1 MQSPE
6 NMKKLF
12 LSAVSFAALV
22 LLAGCGSSSNMSS
35 SSGTGSGSGSTAPA
49 LITVSD
55 APLGSILSAKVTLSA
70 VSLGA
75 SGGTSVSVLSQP
87 ETIELSGL
95 GAVQEPIELTNVAF
109 GTYSSV
115 SVTVSSATVT
125 YVNSTG
131 QVVTASATLNSPSVT
146 VSLNPALTIST
157 NGEVQLQIAF
167 NLSQSFSIS
176 GSTVTFTPAISTTG
190 AQVENESDN
199 ERQIEVAGQVTA
211 VSSTS
216 ITVQCGDSGK
226 QFTFT
231 INGSTQFPS
240 GVTAS
245 SIGVGSFVQIN
256 GQAQTDGSMLA
267 LSITPIAGG
276 SQSGQEGDGGKGIV
290 VAVTHDGSGN
300 LTGFS
305 MVPQMDFGSMMS
317 GGGSNGT
324 INVVVSSSTT
334 YGINENA
341 TNQGL
346 TSASFSAAEIFA
358 GQAVMV
364 AGSTD
369 NGGNLDAARIVL
381 GAENVPGTLAA
392 TPQASGSNLDFGITV
407 QVPSFLNT
415 YQKLVTLNAVAG
427 PNTEYDNGMTSSSF
441 ASAAAGTAIQTRG
454 FLLVDQNNNFVLY
467 ASKVSQPDIPE
478 KPEGN

>member
-6 NMKKLF
+6 KMKKLV
-12 LSAVSFAALV
+12 LGAVSFAALV
-22 LLAGCGSSSNMSS
+22 LLAGCGSSSSMGS
-35 SSGTGSGSGSTAPA
+35 SSGTGSGSGSAAPA

-95 GAVQEPIELTNVAF
+95 GAVEEPIELTNVAF
-109 GTYSSV
+109 GTYNSV
-115 SVTVSSATVT
+115 SVTVSAATVT
-125 YVNSTG
+125 YVNSSG
-131 QVVTASATLNSPSVT
+131 QVTTASATLNSPSVT
-146 VSLNPALTIST
+146 VSLSPALTISSSS
-157 NGEVQLQIAF
+157 EVQLQIAF

-190 AQVENESDN
+190 ALVGNESDN
-199 ERQIEVAGQVTA
+199 EREIEVAGQVTA
-211 VSSTS
+211 ISSTS
-216 ITVQCGDSGK
+216 ITVQSGDSGK

-256 GQAQTDGSMLA
+256 GQAQTDGSLLA
-267 LSITPIAGG
+267 LAITPIAGKQG
-276 SQSGQEGDGGKGIV
+276 GQEDGSKGIV
-290 VAVTHDGSGN
+290 VAVMRDGSGN

-324 INVVVSSSTT
+324 MNVVVSTSTT
-334 YGINENA
+334 YGINEDA
-341 TNQGL
+341 TKQGL
-346 TSASFSAAEIFA
+346 TSASFSAAEVFP

-369 NGGNLDAARIVL
+369 SSGNLDAAQIVL

-415 YQKLVTLNAVAG
+415 YQKVVTLNAVAG
-427 PNTEYDNGMTSSSF
+427 PNTEYDNGMTSSTF

-454 FLLVDQNNNFVLY
+454 FLLVDQSNNFVLY
-467 ASKVSQPDIPE
+467 ASKVSQPDSPE